1 MAFLSARVGRARISA
16 SAASAQ
22 RTRELR
28 AAGVD
33 IIGLSQGE
41 PDFAT
46 PDHVIEAAHRAM
58 REGQTRYTP
67 VDGTPELKEAIV
79 AKFARENRVA
89 FKPENISAGA
99 GGKQILY
106 NALMATL
113 DPGDEVVIPAP
124 SWVAYAIMTEFAE
137 GVPVWVR
144 TGPANG
150 FKMTPAQLDAA
161 ITPRTKWLMLNSP
174 SNPTGAVYSPEE
186 LRGLAAV
193 LERHPH
199 VWILADDMYEHIV
212 FDERRFV
219 TFAEAAPQLS
229 DRMLIVNGASK
240 TYAMTGWRLGFGA
253 GPASLIRAMARMQAQ
268 CSLNPSSISQA
279 AAVAALN
286 GPQDLVTQ
294 RCAEFQARRDAVL
307 PLIDAIPGLSCTRPG
322 GAFYIYISCAGWIGR
337 RTPGGQEL
345 LTDADVGAY
354 LLESGVAVPEGA
366 GYGLSPYF
374 RVSFATSLDKL
385 KEACRRME
393 AAGRKLG

>member
-1 MAFLSARVGRARISA
+1 MAFLSARVERARISA

-58 REGQTRYTP
+58 RDGQTRYTP

-79 AKFARENRVA
+79 AKFRRENGLA
-89 FKPENISAGA
+89 FKPENISASA
-99 GGKQILY
+99 GGKQVLY
-106 NALMATL
+106 NALMATV
-113 DPGDEVVIPAP
+113 DAGDEVIIPAP

-150 FKMTPAQLDAA
+150 FKVTPAQLQEA

-174 SNPTGAVYSPEE
+174 SNPTGAVYTGDE
-186 LRGLAAV
+186 LRELAGV

-212 FDERRFV
+212 FDGRPFV
-219 TFAEAAPQLS
+219 SFAQAAPQLA
-229 DRMLIVNGASK
+229 DRTLIVNGASK
-240 TYAMTGWRLGFGA
+240 TYAMTGWRLGYGA
-253 GPASLIRAMARMQAQ
+253 GPANLVRAMARMQAQ

-286 GPQDLVTQ
+286 GPQDIVAQ
-294 RCAEFQARRDAVL
+294 RCTEFQLRRDKVL
-307 PLIDAIPGLSCTRPG
+307 PLLEAIPGLSCTRPD

-337 RTPGGQEL
+337 RTPNGQEL
-345 LTDADVGAY
+345 KTDVDVGAY
-354 LLESGVAVPEGA
+354 LLESGVAVPEGT

-385 KEACRRME
+385 VEACRRIDG
-393 AAGRKLG
+393 AARKLE